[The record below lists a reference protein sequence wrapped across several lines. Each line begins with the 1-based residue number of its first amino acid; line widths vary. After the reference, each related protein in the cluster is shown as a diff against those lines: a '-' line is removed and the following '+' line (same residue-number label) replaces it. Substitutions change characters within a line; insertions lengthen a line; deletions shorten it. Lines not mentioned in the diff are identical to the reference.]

1 MNKQRRKELNEIINK
16 LSELWDDLES
26 LKSEEEECYDNMPE
40 NLQYSEKGE
49 RIEAVVESLN
59 DALDSIDNAIDSIN
73 EAIE

>member
-16 LSELWDDLES
+16 LSELRDDLES
-26 LKSEEEECYDNMPE
+26 LTSEEEECYDNMPE

-49 RIEAVVESLN
+49 RIEAAVESLN

>member
-16 LSELWDDLES
+16 LSELWYDLEC
-26 LKSEEEECYDNMPE
+26 LKSKEEECYDNMPE

-49 RIEAVVESLN
+49 RIEAAVESLN
-59 DALDSIDNAIDSIN
+59 DALDSIDNAIDSID

>member
-16 LSELWDDLES
+16 LSELRDDLAS
-26 LKSEEEECYDNMPE
+26 LTSEEEECYDNMPE

-49 RIEAVVESLN
+49 IIEAAVESLN